1 MGEKNG
7 ILQGEFIV
15 TVPMPPGLGYIHTP
29 DDMWIRESQRI
40 DVSDIDSGRLRETFG
55 RALPEI
61 EIEFS
66 GKADFTSEAL
76 LAMYDACAGDSSW
89 WFAEMFTELF
99 HAGRNDDSSVD
110 LYIAKPVEL
119 MTRDERAWLRWFLT
133 ECFGMPEKAVS
144 RIGI

>member
-1 MGEKNG
+1 MGEENG

-76 LAMYDACAGDSSW
+76 LAMYDACGAGNPGE
-89 WFAEMFTELF
+89 FAEMFSRLF
-99 HAGRNDDSSVD
+99 RVGRDDDSSVD
-110 LYIAKPVEL
+110 LYVGKLAAL
-119 MTRDERAWLRWFLT
+119 MTPYERRWLRRFLT